1 MDQINNRHMY
11 KDILTNITID
21 KSILKKEKNCQN
33 ETRSQSKEVMK
44 NYITQG
50 RSYEHWLCLS
60 VYSDD
65 GMKTNLGANKDLT
78 FPITFTE
85 IRRGG
90 IERDRGGLRKERQRM
105 IEREM

>member
-1 MDQINNRHMY
+1 M
-11 KDILTNITID
+11 KD
-21 KSILKKEKNCQN
+21 
-33 ETRSQSKEVMK
+33 
-44 NYITQG
+44 YITQE

-78 FPITFTE
+78 FPITSRE

-90 IERDRGGLRKERQRM
+90 IERDRGG
-105 IEREM
+105 

>member
-1 MDQINNRHMY
+1 M
-11 KDILTNITID
+11 KD
-21 KSILKKEKNCQN
+21 
-33 ETRSQSKEVMK
+33 
-44 NYITQG
+44 YITQE

-78 FPITFTE
+78 FPITSRE

-90 IERDRGGLRKERQRM
+90 IERDRGGQRKERETKNYR
-105 IEREM
+105 ERDVKRNFRRKRCQF